1 MSADAEGRASAV
13 GVTARPG
20 VSGPD
25 GNVDGNGDGTRAVA
39 AAPRGPGASRTS
51 GTHGPREALN
61 VVALRGTHA
70 FPGPGS
76 GTVTGPGPGP
86 KRDTSPAPTPGTAH
100 RPGRLLGGVAWAV
113 LLLGLWLW
121 GRDLADE
128 VAAQLAT
135 TGDVAAAGRPLG
147 RQAPPHAHAPV
158 RAAATARPVRI
169 TLDALGVREAGITG
183 SGLDGDGLLTPP
195 PYTSPQPV
203 GWYAGGPQPGE
214 PGAALLVARA
224 DALRGPGAQRAG
236 FHRLSRLKPGER
248 VDIQRA
254 DGSTARFTIEDVQL
268 YDRHRFDPRRA
279 YAAHDRGRSE
289 LRLITEDNSP
299 AGATGRPGGG
309 ETAHVIVVVSAYL
322 TSYQEPPHT
331 PGGD

>member
-1 MSADAEGRASAV
+1 MSADEEGRASAV

-20 VSGPD
+20 VPGPD
-25 GNVDGNGDGTRAVA
+25 GNVDGTTAVA
-39 AAPRGPGASRTS
+39 AAPRGPGASRAS
-51 GTHGPREALN
+51 GTPGTRRALN
-61 VVALRGTHA
+61 ALAPPGTHA
-70 FPGPGS
+70 
-76 GTVTGPGPGP
+76 V
-86 KRDTSPAPTPGTAH
+86 PAPTH

-158 RAAATARPVRI
+158 RAATTARPVGI
-169 TLDALGVREAGITG
+169 TIDALGVQEAGITER
-183 SGLDGDGLLTPP
+183 GLDGDGLLTPP

-203 GWYAGGPQPGE
+203 GWYAEGPQPGE
-214 PGAALLVARA
+214 AGAALLVARA
-224 DALRGPGAQRAG
+224 DAGGPGGDHRGSHDPDAQRAG
-236 FHRLSRLKPGER
+236 FHRLSHLKPGSW

-279 YAAHDRGRSE
+279 YAAHDHGRSE
-289 LRLITEDNSP
+289 LRLITEDNSH
-299 AGATGRPGGG
+299 AGASGRQDGGAA
-309 ETAHVIVVVSAYL
+309 THVIVVVSGYL

-331 PGGD
+331 PADG